1 MNWLVHHIPKTGLTG
16 VRTWVAR
23 GLGAGML
30 EFGPRGR
37 SGTLPEDVYHRRDV
51 AIPTSAETPVRVVVG
66 HYVSERA
73 AAVLGW
79 GDDYVNAT
87 IIRDPAARMFSQWH
101 HFKRD
106 KGPVASFE
114 QWVAQDPE
122 AKELPRICYCL
133 ECQFDGHVH
142 RTEPMCHF
150 YGSRVR
156 DATAGSKDVLKRAK
170 SFLERCRV
178 YSLERLDVLLAD
190 LEESFEELHLSDYR
204 MEHVSGW
211 GEKVRVDQRRLV
223 AKNHPLDAELYGW
236 ALGRVM

>member
-1 MNWLVHHIPKTGLTG
+1 MNWLVMHHPKTGLTG
-16 VRTWVAR
+16 VRMWVAR
-23 GLGAGML
+23 GLGPGML

-37 SGTLPEDVYHRRDV
+37 SGMLPEEVYRGLGSIRTALCTPPR
-51 AIPTSAETPVRVVVG
+51 AIMG
-66 HYVSERA
+66 HYVSENA
-73 AAVLGW
+73 ARLFGW

-101 HFKRD
+101 HFKHEL
-106 KGPVASFE
+106 GPVASFE

-122 AKELPRICYCL
+122 AKELPRICHCL

-178 YSLERLDVLLAD
+178 YSLENIYPLLDDLAD
-190 LEESFEELHLSDYR
+190 EFGLDRNDY
-204 MEHVSGW
+204 MPEHVSGW

-223 AKNHPLDAELYGW
+223 AKNHPLDAELYEW
-236 ALGRVM
+236 ARGRVM